1 MRRRASSGRS
11 FNTAFAMKENLDY
24 SLLGGGEQEVVSLLR
39 QHCEE
44 AAV

>member
-11 FNTAFAMKENLDY
+11 FNTAFAMKENPNY
-24 SLLGGGEQEVVSLLR
+24 SVFGGGEQEVVSFLR

-44 AAV
+44 AGL